1 MSTPSSADAPATVI
15 TGGSWPRILT
25 WRSDDGNLLESV
37 RVQVTGDRIRAYGR
51 IIGAPAGD
59 TPAFNASYDLVTDDE
74 GVTKRLSVHALTAA
88 GESQVT
94 IARDGESH
102 WLVQGAQ
109 GAERGFFSGAL
120 SVDVL
125 KSAFFNALTIRRYD
139 LQTHTEEVDV
149 PVVYVELPSL
159 QVKETVIN
167 YAAAA
172 DGITVISPVSS
183 SKVSVDEDGFI
194 LDYPGLSSRVD

>member
-1 MSTPSSADAPATVI
+1 MSNPAADSAATVI

-25 WRSDDGNLLESV
+25 WRSEDGNLLESV

-51 IIGAPAGD
+51 IIAAPSAEE
-59 TPAFNASYDLVTDDE
+59 PAFNASYDLMTDDE
-74 GVTKRLSVHALTAA
+74 GVTRRLSVHALTAA

-94 IARDGESH
+94 IARDGENH

-109 GAERGFFSGAL
+109 GSERGFFSGAL

-125 KSAFFNALTIRRYD
+125 KSAFFNALTIRRFD
-139 LQTHTEEVDV
+139 LQSHSEDVDV
-149 PVVYVELPSL
+149 PVVYVDLPSL
-159 QVKETVIN
+159 SVKETVIN
-167 YAAAA
+167 YGAAS

-183 SKVSVDEDGFI
+183 SKVSVDADGFVI
-194 LDYPGLSSRVD
+194 DYPGLSTRVG